1 MGRAIHFNEEQLQT
15 IKKLYTEQG
24 YSQEKI
30 AKIFNVSR
38 NKIATTL
45 KELNISKQGGKI
57 YIPEEH
63 KDKVIENYIIKG
75 MGLQASGRE
84 FGYSQRIV
92 ETILS
97 QRGVKKRNYI
107 EAKQKLRKYTVNDN
121 YFKQQNEN
129 MAYIFI
135 KQQYFLQETLISYGF
150 LE

>member
-75 MGLQASGRE
+75 M
-84 FGYSQRIV
+84 
-92 ETILS
+92 
-97 QRGVKKRNYI
+97 
-107 EAKQKLRKYTVNDN
+107 
-121 YFKQQNEN
+121 
-129 MAYIFI
+129 
-135 KQQYFLQETLISYGF
+135 
-150 LE
+150 